1 MEQREREKKK
11 NNFGADVTDGV
22 RDWSK
27 KTASLLRQQLQSAS
41 FPETGTELAAAAAAD
56 AAAKILIC
64 LSLILSPVVNAEN
77 TGSESDVPMA

>member
-41 FPETGTELAAAAAAD
+41 FPETGTELAAAAAA
-56 AAAKILIC
+56 AKILIC

-77 TGSESDVPMA
+77 TGSESEGPMA